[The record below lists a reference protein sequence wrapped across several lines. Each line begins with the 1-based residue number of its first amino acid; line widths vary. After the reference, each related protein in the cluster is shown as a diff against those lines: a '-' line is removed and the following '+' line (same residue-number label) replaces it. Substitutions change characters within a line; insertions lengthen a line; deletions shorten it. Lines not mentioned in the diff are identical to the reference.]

1 MRFQWLGLMLGVWG
15 FCATLW
21 AAEPQPAPAPW
32 PEQTLAV
39 LTLRQQGASFDR
51 LVEWCG
57 RIVANSGAIVK
68 QTVTSAVFPIPVNEG
83 VDPNGPAAVLLLDT
97 QPDLTQ
103 GLGEQAFVLAV
114 SDAKALREAV
124 RAVFGGEEKDGVL
137 SASIPQGFDKPE
149 RKLAIKIEDK
159 WAWIAPDEA
168 LLKKLVAAAGGR
180 GAAAFLDAGATEAA
194 LKVNLKLLREK
205 HQTEFQ
211 KLLAA
216 AQAMSGS
223 LAPQAVGSVEALR
236 AGALARAQELETLEL
251 AIGFEGEALDFS
263 AQLKALPGTALF
275 NVWSREPGKA
285 PALQHTVPAGALTL
299 QARAPVLAQR
309 EPRAGE
315 PAEAPPAGSGTQGA
329 VLSALLKLRELA
341 DGGASVTLADAGSG
355 GAQLIAALGTSQP
368 DRAAV
373 AVQDALQAIVVFS
386 CELARPLMHLKEGA
400 PAPFE
405 LKPLPEQEVHG
416 VKVRGFQ
423 IAMTA
428 GYKLLP
434 ELEQVYQRSM
444 DWPLSVRFAVVKD
457 GLLLAA
463 GKQHDAAM
471 LASLQKNAAGSGT
484 AQAQADALDTS
495 VRPVGVLKML
505 LNAVLD
511 PAIVEAAQFTE
522 RLEDAPIGIGAG
534 SSAGAGRFR
543 LRLPSKAVKA
553 VMDLYLRLD
562 RANID
567 PFQLSLPR
575 AEPGAP
581 PPPPAP

>member
-1 MRFQWLGLMLGVWG
+1 
-15 FCATLW
+15 
-21 AAEPQPAPAPW
+21 
-32 PEQTLAV
+32 
-39 LTLRQQGASFDR
+39 
-51 LVEWCG
+51 
-57 RIVANSGAIVK
+57 
-68 QTVTSAVFPIPVNEG
+68 
-83 VDPNGPAAVLLLDT
+83 
-97 QPDLTQ
+97 
-103 GLGEQAFVLAV
+103 
-114 SDAKALREAV
+114 
-124 RAVFGGEEKDGVL
+124 
-137 SASIPQGFDKPE
+137 
-149 RKLAIKIEDK
+149 
-159 WAWIAPDEA
+159 
-168 LLKKLVAAAGGR
+168 
-180 GAAAFLDAGATEAA
+180 
-194 LKVNLKLLREK
+194 
-205 HQTEFQ
+205 
-211 KLLAA
+211 
-216 AQAMSGS
+216 
-223 LAPQAVGSVEALR
+223 VGSVEALR

-575 AEPGAP
+575 AAPGAP